1 MRYREYE
8 FRQIEEGKWEI
19 VKWYQKEVP
28 VCVTVMIMK
37 WNKKARDIDVEPIMD
52 RVLETYDVAR
62 FDKWLDICL
71 RYISLIIG
79 EDE

>member
-28 VCVTVMIMK
+28 ICVTVMFIK
-37 WNKKARDIDVEPIMD
+37 WNKKSRDIDVEPIMD
-52 RVLETYDVAR
+52 RVLETYDVAH
-62 FDKWLDICL
+62 FDRWLDLCL
-71 RYISLIIG
+71 RYVSLIMG
-79 EDE
+79 KEE